1 MMSVVAAAAALV
13 SVVAASD
20 IVFSNCVIDM
30 IVRSS
35 AGFIYIGWT
44 F

>member
-1 MMSVVAAAAALV
+1 MMSVAL
-13 SVVAASD
+13 VVAASVD

-30 IVRSS
+30 NIRSS
-35 AGFIYIGWT
+35 AVFIYIGWT

>member
-1 MMSVVAAAAALV
+1 MMSVAAI
-13 SVVAASD
+13 VVAATVSSD
-20 IVFSNCVIDM
+20 IVASNCVIDM
-30 IVRSS
+30 IVKSS